1 MGTGELSGLRDEMLD
16 NHLAIDWH
24 LTQAGVL
31 MVSRF
36 LTGISLLARP
46 NLPLRESTEEVAV
59 DLELELEK
67 ALQGSDWLCYT

>member
-16 NHLAIDWH
+16 DHFAIDWH

-31 MVSRF
+31 MVNRF

-46 NLPLRESTEEVAV
+46 NLHF
-59 DLELELEK
+59 
-67 ALQGSDWLCYT
+67 

>member
-16 NHLAIDWH
+16 DL
-24 LTQAGVL
+24 LT
-31 MVSRF
+31 
-36 LTGISLLARP
+36 RP

-59 DLELELEK
+59 DLESELKK

>member
-1 MGTGELSGLRDEMLD
+1 M
-16 NHLAIDWH
+16 
-24 LTQAGVL
+24 

-59 DLELELEK
+59 DLELELKK